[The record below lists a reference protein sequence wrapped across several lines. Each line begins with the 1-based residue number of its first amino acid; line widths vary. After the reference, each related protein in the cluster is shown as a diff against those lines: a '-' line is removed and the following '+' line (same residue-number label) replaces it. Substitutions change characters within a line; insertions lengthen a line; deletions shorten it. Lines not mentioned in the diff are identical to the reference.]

1 MADMLEKNLAA
12 LRGRDAATAE
22 RLAGATAH
30 EGVSFFDALREERA
44 ISATI
49 SVKGEDGTERRVTL
63 ASRHTPVAEAKR
75 FADQADLKEHGC
87 IVMMGVGVG
96 HHVAELAER
105 VRGRGLLVAYEP
117 DERLLRAVMERVD
130 CVKWMGAEDVMVFT
144 GEVELAEITRRLES
158 QVAHV
163 AAGVQI
169 LTYGPTRQLQG
180 ERLGKFGT
188 SLTQFVAYCRTN
200 VATTLVNSAATC
212 RNYANNLAYYAA
224 GAGLEDLRDAAK
236 GYLAVLVS
244 AGPSLAKNVHLLAQP
259 GVRDRVVVIAVQ
271 TVLKPLLERGVK
283 PHFVTA
289 LDYHEISRRFYEGID
304 AKDLEGVTLVAE
316 PKAHCAILDSFGG
329 AVRVCR
335 SSFLDLLLGPLARPM
350 AGLRSGSTVAHLSL
364 YLAQFLGC
372 DPIAMIGQDLGFS
385 DGLYYCP
392 GTAIHEVW
400 STELS
405 AFNTLE
411 MMEWKRIAR
420 HKTHLKKVRDVHD
433 RPIYTDE
440 QMLTYLR
447 QFERDFAQSEQ
458 TIIDAT
464 EGGVA
469 KERTLR
475 MGLGEVLEKYATRT
489 LPVLPMPGDT
499 PPAEAGGPRGSG
511 AGGAGRLREVA
522 AHLEGRMRQ
531 VRELKVTSER
541 TVPLLKEMIGH
552 QRDARKMDALFGKL
566 EKKQKRVAEL
576 REAFALVNEL
586 NQIGAFKRRQ
596 ADRSISVDE
605 KADPYEKQKRQL
617 ERDLVNL
624 KWLIEGCDET
634 LSLFDQAAGRLNV
647 RLEPPCSRGGLNE
660 GVTP

>member
-1 MADMLEKNLAA
+1 MSQLLEKNLKA

-22 RLAGATAH
+22 RVAEATAH
-30 EGVSFFDALREERA
+30 EGVSFWDALREERA

-49 SVKGEDGTERRVTL
+49 SVEAEDGTQRQVTL

-75 FADQADLKEHGC
+75 FAEQADLKEHGC

-96 HHVAELAER
+96 HHVAALAER
-105 VRGRGLLVAYEP
+105 VGGRGLLVVYEP

-130 CVKWMGAEDVMVFT
+130 CAKWMGAEDVMVFT

-180 ERLGKFGT
+180 ERLGKFSA

-236 GYLAVLVS
+236 GYPAVLVS
-244 AGPSLAKNVHLLAQP
+244 AGPSLAKNVGLLAEE

-289 LDYHEISRRFYEGID
+289 LDYHEISRRFYEGIN

-316 PKAHCAILDSFGG
+316 PKAHCAILDSFPG

-372 DPIAMIGQDLGFS
+372 DPITMIGQDLGFS

-405 AFNTLE
+405 PFNTLE

-433 RPIYTDE
+433 QPIYTDE

-447 QFERDFAQSEQ
+447 QFERDFAAAAESGR

-469 KERTLR
+469 KERTVRKTLR
-475 MGLGEVLEKYATRT
+475 EVLDEYAVRA
-489 LPVLPMPGDT
+489 LPVIPMPRDT
-499 PPAEAGGPRGSG
+499 PPAEAGGPRGME
-511 AGGAGRLREVA
+511 RLREVA
-522 AHLEGRMRQ
+522 EHLEGRMRQ
-531 VRELKVTSER
+531 VRELKVTSEQ
-541 TVPLLKEMIGH
+541 TVPMLKEMIEH
-552 QRDARKMDALFGKL
+552 QKDARKMDALFGKL

-596 ADRSISVDE
+596 ADRSISADPE
-605 KADPYEKQKRQL
+605 ADPYEKQKRQL
-617 ERDLVNL
+617 ERDLVNM
-624 KWLIEGCDET
+624 KWLIEGCEET
-634 LSLFDQAAGRLNV
+634 LSLFEQAAGRLKA
-647 RLEPPCSRGGLNE
+647 RLEPPCPQGGFGE
-660 GVTP
+660 GETM